1 MDKYRV
7 IVLREG
13 DAGDET
19 LFEIAGGAVLIA
31 RLVPGALADVLSGD
45 PVAQGEV
52 GAATLTPGGV
62 IAAPGGPF
70 TMRAASAGMADRVF
84 DGAVAAGNAAE
95 AQSAPAGAEPAK
107 PTRTRRTKAQIEAD
121 KAAQAAGFR
130 DAAHQA
136 EATIA
141 AGVAASPAPAAY
153 EPAGESV
160 YVAPPG
166 EQVVIAPPAPAT
178 PVVLDGAG
186 NAITPVGVGDQP
198 WNPFAQ

>member
-19 LFEIAGGAVLIA
+19 LFEIAGGGAMVTTLGPDAVRLALIEA
-31 RLVPGALADVLSGD
+31 RES
-45 PVAQGEV
+45 E
-52 GAATLTPGGV
+52 GAAGAIRSPEL
-62 IAAPGGPF
+62 
-70 TMRAASAGMADRVF
+70 ADRVF
-84 DGAVAAGNAAE
+84 DSAVAAGNAAE
-95 AQSAPAGAEPAK
+95 AQSAPAAAEPPK

-136 EATIA
+136 E
-141 AGVAASPAPAAY
+141 VAAQQ
-153 EPAGESV
+153 AGQPTMDVPPIPGSDSV

-166 EQVVIAPPAPAT
+166 EQVVITPAAPAT

-198 WNPFAQ
+198 WNPFTQ